1 MGEIMAL
8 ANVKDIVKRKDE
20 HIRICLDRDVTAT
33 YNLLNKIE
41 IVHNPLPEIDL
52 DEIDTSTDF
61 LGASLKAPII
71 IAGMTGGTSQGKKIN
86 GNLAWGASEMGI
98 GMGVGSQRAA
108 LADEAF
114 IPTYSVVKEYSIPLI
129 LANIGLP
136 QLIIA
141 FREGGLPLVKSIV
154 RHSMEMIGAKAI
166 CIHLNY
172 LQEVVQPGGEPVA
185 RDGAKIIGMLSKD
198 LPVVVKETGGG
209 MDADTVSVLK
219 KLGVAA
225 IDVGGKGGTS
235 FSAVEYYRSDLHLGK
250 DRQTLGKM
258 LWDWGIPT
266 PVVIYENRGKLPM
279 IATGG
284 VRNGLDVFKLLS
296 LGADVVGGARI
307 FLQPALRSGAA
318 VIKRLEKLIEEL
330 KSIMFI
336 TGCRTVA
343 DIGNAKKIIYP
354 PLTYWF
360 EQGTGK
366 KKKRRN

>member
-1 MGEIMAL
+1 MAA
-8 ANVKDIVKRKDE
+8 ANVKEIIKRKDE
-20 HIRICLDRDVTAT
+20 HIKICLDRDVSAT

-41 IVHNPLPEIDL
+41 IVHNPLPELDL
-52 DEIDTSTDF
+52 SEINVSTDF
-61 LGASLKAPII
+61 LGASLKAPLI

-86 GNLAWGASEMGI
+86 ENLAWGASEMCI
-98 GMGVGSQRAA
+98 GMGVGSQRPA
-108 LADEAF
+108 LADESLD
-114 IPTYSVVKEYSIPLI
+114 PTYSVVKEYSVPLI
-129 LANIGLP
+129 MANIGLP

-141 FREGGLPLVKSIV
+141 FREGGDGLAKNVV
-154 RHSMEMIGAKAI
+154 AHSMEMIGATAI

-172 LQEVVQPGGEPVA
+172 LQEVVQPGGEPIA
-185 RDGAKIIGMLSKD
+185 RDGLKIISALAKD
-198 LPVVVKETGGG
+198 FTVIVKETGGG
-209 MDADTVSVLK
+209 FDADTVSTLK
-219 KLGVAA
+219 KMGVAA
-225 IDVGGKGGTS
+225 IDAGGKGGTS

-250 DRQTLGKM
+250 NREILGKV

-266 PVVIYENRGKLPM
+266 PVIVHENRGKIPI

-296 LGADVVGGARI
+296 LGADVVGAAHI

-318 VIKRLEKLIEEL
+318 VIKRLEELIGEL
-330 KSIMFI
+330 KSVMFI
-336 TGCRTVA
+336 TGCRAIA

-366 KKKRRN
+366 KRKY